1 MNPDDAQRGAEALAP
16 IVEEALS
23 NPYLV
28 AQLGDLYGTSDVFD
42 AIRRLTVSGDAQTCR
57 AAIDRFADSGA
68 DSVVL
73 QPIHRNEE
81 EQIERIGEYLLRRR
95 DSPVLASSS

>member
-1 MNPDDAQRGAEALAP
+1 MVGSEALAP

-23 NPYLV
+23 KPYLV

-57 AAIDRFADSGA
+57 AAIDRFAVSGH
-68 DSVVL
+68 VIPQV
-73 QPIHRNEE
+73 
-81 EQIERIGEYLLRRR
+81 
-95 DSPVLASSS
+95 